1 MTERLF
7 FTHDHLTAELEVLS
21 CTPHEEQFAVIAQ
34 STIFHPQGG
43 GQPFDTGWLGDSQVL
58 RVVQEAEQVVHYVD
72 RPLEPGPVIARVDA
86 QRRALHSRL
95 HSAGHLIGN
104 AGERLGWMP
113 IKAHHWPGEGK
124 ITFIRGQSAQD
135 MDAQTL
141 QQWVNQWIAADYPRH
156 MTLDEGTRE
165 VGFGELPAYACGGT
179 HVQALSEL
187 GQVTILALS
196 EKNGALSVR
205 YEIETNVGGGLLP
218 IAVCQSAYL

>member
-1 MTERLF
+1 MMTERLF

-21 CTPHEEQFAVIAQ
+21 CTPHDDHYAVTLQ

-58 RVVQEAEQVVHYVD
+58 RVIQEADRVVHYVAHAVA
-72 RPLEPGPVIARVDA
+72 PGPIIARVDA
-86 QRRALHSRL
+86 PRRALHSRL

-104 AGERLGWMP
+104 VGETLGWLP

-124 ITFIRGQSAQD
+124 VTFIRGEN
-135 MDAQTL
+135 AQTMEAEAI
-141 QQWVNQWIAADYPRH
+141 QQQINQLISADYPRH
-156 MTLDEGTRE
+156 MGLQDGTRE

-179 HVQALSEL
+179 HVQALGEL

-196 EKNGALSVR
+196 EKKGALSVR
-205 YEIETNVGGGLLP
+205 YTLD
-218 IAVCQSAYL
+218 

>member
-21 CTPHEEQFAVIAQ
+21 CTPHEDQFAVILQ

-43 GQPFDTGWLGDSQVL
+43 GQPCDTGWLGESSVL
-58 RVVQEAEQVVHYVD
+58 RVTQEADHVVHYVD
-72 RPLEPGPVIARVDA
+72 RPLVPGPVTARIDE
-86 QRRALHSRL
+86 QRRALHTRL

-104 AGERLGWMP
+104 VGETLGWMP

-124 ITFIRGQSAQD
+124 ITFIRGEAAQG
-135 MDAQTL
+135 MDAETI
-141 QQWVNQWIAADYPRH
+141 QQQVNQWIAADYPRH
-156 MTLDEGTRE
+156 MNLEDGTRQ

-179 HVQALSEL
+179 HVQNLGEL

-196 EKNGALSVR
+196 EKKGALSVR
-205 YEIETNVGGGLLP
+205 YEIT
-218 IAVCQSAYL
+218 

>member
-21 CTPHEEQFAVIAQ
+21 CTPHEDQFAVILQ

-43 GQPFDTGWLGDSQVL
+43 GQPFDTGWLGQSSVL
-58 RVVQEAEQVVHYVD
+58 RVIQEGDRVVHYVD
-72 RPLEPGPVIARVDA
+72 RPLAPGSITARVDE
-86 QRRALHSRL
+86 QRRALHTRL

-104 AGERLGWMP
+104 VGETLGWMP

-124 ITFIRGQSAQD
+124 ITFIRGETAQV
-135 MDAQTL
+135 MEAETI
-141 QQWVNQWIAADYPRH
+141 QQRVDQWIAADYPRH
-156 MTLDEGTRE
+156 MNLEDGTRE

-179 HVQALSEL
+179 HVQTLGEL

-196 EKNGALSVR
+196 EKKGALSVR
-205 YEIETNVGGGLLP
+205 YSLNETAPL
-218 IAVCQSAYL
+218 

>member
-21 CTPHEEQFAVIAQ
+21 CTPHEDQFAVILQ

-43 GQPFDTGWLGDSQVL
+43 GQPFDTGWLGESSVL
-58 RVVQEAEQVVHYVD
+58 RVTQEGDRVVHYVD
-72 RPLEPGPVIARVDA
+72 RPLAPGPITARVDE
-86 QRRALHSRL
+86 QRRAMHTRL

-104 AGERLGWMP
+104 VGETLGWMP

-124 ITFIRGQSAQD
+124 ITFIRGETAQV
-135 MDAQTL
+135 MEAETI
-141 QQWVNQWIAADYPRH
+141 QQRVDQWIAADYPRH
-156 MTLDEGTRE
+156 MNLEDGTRE

-179 HVQALSEL
+179 HVQTLGEL

-196 EKNGALSVR
+196 EKKGALSVR
-205 YEIETNVGGGLLP
+205 YSLNETAPL
-218 IAVCQSAYL
+218 

>member
-1 MTERLF
+1 MTQRLF

-21 CTPHEEQFAVIAQ
+21 CTPHAEQFAVVVQ

-58 RVVQEAEQVVHYVD
+58 RVMQEAEHVVHYVNQ
-72 RPLEPGPVIARVDA
+72 PVEPGPINARVDA

-124 ITFIRGQSAQD
+124 ITFIRGEAAQT
-135 MDAQTL
+135 MDAEAI
-141 QQWVNQWIAADYPRH
+141 QQQVNQWIAADYSRQ
-156 MTLDEGTRE
+156 MWLDEGTRE

-179 HVQALSEL
+179 HVQALGEV
-187 GQVTILALS
+187 GQVTILAVS
-196 EKNGALSVR
+196 EKKGALSVR
-205 YEIETNVGGGLLP
+205 YEIN
-218 IAVCQSAYL
+218 

>member
-21 CTPHEEQFAVIAQ
+21 CTPHDDHFAVILQ
-34 STIFHPQGG
+34 STLFHPQGG

-58 RVVQEAEQVVHYVD
+58 RVTHEADRVVHYVD
-72 RPLEPGPVIARVDA
+72 HPVEPGPITARVDE

-104 AGERLGWMP
+104 VGETLGWMP
-113 IKAHHWPGEGK
+113 IKAHHWPGEAK
-124 ITFIRGQSAQD
+124 VTFIRGEAAQA
-135 MDAQTL
+135 MQAEAI
-141 QQWVNQWIAADYPRH
+141 QQQLNEWIAADYSRH
-156 MTLDEGTRE
+156 MAVDNGTRE

-179 HVQALSEL
+179 HVQTLSEL

-196 EKNGALSVR
+196 EKKGALSVR
-205 YEIETNVGGGLLP
+205 YTLD
-218 IAVCQSAYL
+218 

>member
-21 CTPHEEQFAVIAQ
+21 CTPHEDQFAVILQ

-43 GQPFDTGWLGDSQVL
+43 GQPFDTGWLGESSVL
-58 RVVQEAEQVVHYVD
+58 RVTQEGDRVVHYVD
-72 RPLEPGPVIARVDA
+72 RPLAPGSITARVDE
-86 QRRALHSRL
+86 QRRALHTRL

-104 AGERLGWMP
+104 VGETLGWMP

-124 ITFIRGQSAQD
+124 ITFIRGETAQA
-135 MDAQTL
+135 MEAETI
-141 QQWVNQWIAADYPRH
+141 QQQVNRWIAADYPRH
-156 MTLDEGTRE
+156 MNLEDGTRE

-179 HVQALSEL
+179 HVQTLGEL

-196 EKNGALSVR
+196 EKKGALSVR
-205 YEIETNVGGGLLP
+205 YSLNETAPL
-218 IAVCQSAYL
+218 

>member
-1 MTERLF
+1 MTQRLF

-21 CTPHEEQFAVIAQ
+21 CTPHAEQFSVVVQ

-58 RVVQEAEQVVHYVD
+58 RVMQEAEHVVHYVNQ
-72 RPLEPGPVIARVDA
+72 PVEPGPIAARVDA

-124 ITFIRGQSAQD
+124 ITFIRGETAQT
-135 MDAQTL
+135 MDAEAL
-141 QQWVNQWIAADYPRH
+141 QQQVNQWIAADYSRQ
-156 MTLDEGTRE
+156 MWLDEGTRE

-179 HVQALSEL
+179 HVQALGEV
-187 GQVTILALS
+187 GQVTILAVS
-196 EKNGALSVR
+196 EKKGALSVR
-205 YEIETNVGGGLLP
+205 YEIN
-218 IAVCQSAYL
+218 

>member
-21 CTPHEEQFAVIAQ
+21 CTPHEEQFAVIVQ

-58 RVVQEAEQVVHYVD
+58 RVLQEAEHVVHYVD
-72 RPLEPGPVIARVDA
+72 QPLQPGPVAARVDA
-86 QRRALHSRL
+86 QRRTLHTRL

-124 ITFIRGQSAQD
+124 ITFIRGEAAQAL
-135 MDAQTL
+135 DADTI
-141 QQWVNQWIAADYPRH
+141 QQQVNQWVAADYSRH
-156 MTLDEGTRE
+156 TRLEDGTRE
-165 VGFGELPAYACGGT
+165 VGFGELPPYACGGT

-187 GQVTILALS
+187 GQVTILGLS
-196 EKNGALSVR
+196 EKKGTLSVR
-205 YEIETNVGGGLLP
+205 YRLD
-218 IAVCQSAYL
+218 

>member
-21 CTPHEEQFAVIAQ
+21 CTPHEDQFAVILQ

-43 GQPFDTGWLGDSQVL
+43 GQPFDTGWLGESTVL
-58 RVVQEAEQVVHYVD
+58 RVTQEADRVVHYVD
-72 RPLEPGPVIARVDA
+72 RPLEPGPITARVDE
-86 QRRALHSRL
+86 QRRALHTRL

-104 AGERLGWMP
+104 VGETLGWMP

-124 ITFIRGQSAQD
+124 ITFIRGETAQA
-135 MDAQTL
+135 MEAETI
-141 QQWVNQWIAADYPRH
+141 QQQVNQWIAADYPRH
-156 MTLDEGTRE
+156 MNLEDGTRQ

-179 HVQALSEL
+179 HVQKLGEL

-196 EKNGALSVR
+196 EKKGALSVR
-205 YEIETNVGGGLLP
+205 YEIT
-218 IAVCQSAYL
+218 